1 MLASRVLRGYAKAA
15 RTLLLR
21 AFVILLLMQNLKRNT
36 DSVWIVSQTSQL
48 SKSSLGHGTVELF
61 LVEVE
66 FQPNMF

>member
-1 MLASRVLRGYAKAA
+1 
-15 RTLLLR
+15 
-21 AFVILLLMQNLKRNT
+21 MQNLKRNT

-48 SKSSLGHGTVELF
+48 SESSLGHGTVELF